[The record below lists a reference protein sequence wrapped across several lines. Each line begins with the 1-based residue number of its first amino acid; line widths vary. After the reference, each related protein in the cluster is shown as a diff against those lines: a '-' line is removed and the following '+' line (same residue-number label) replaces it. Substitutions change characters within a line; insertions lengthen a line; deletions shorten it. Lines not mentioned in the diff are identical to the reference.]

1 MRPSEPQLAD
11 TIRAPEAITSTG
23 SDHDHGFA
31 SDDQH
36 LV

>member
-11 TIRAPEAITSTG
+11 TIRALAAISTG